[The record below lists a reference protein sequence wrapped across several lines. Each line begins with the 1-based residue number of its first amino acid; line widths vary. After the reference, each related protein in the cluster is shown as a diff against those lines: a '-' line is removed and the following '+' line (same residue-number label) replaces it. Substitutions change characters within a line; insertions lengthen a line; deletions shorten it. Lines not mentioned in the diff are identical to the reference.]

1 MIDSPSISLLASP
14 INYSTNSTF
23 FHLLFSASS
32 SLALLSFFSVA
43 KSALRGRVLATRS
56 LIDTKFAKMAD
67 IYNMKRGNGAQAMVS
82 EAASRSSGEI
92 DANGEKPYINRDDRE
107 MAYMGKKQQLKR
119 NFGFMSM
126 LGFSCTLMITWEGL
140 FSVFVFGLED
150 GGPAGL
156 VYGYI
161 FCWIGYAAVVASLA
175 EMVSM

>member
-1 MIDSPSISLLASP
+1 M
-14 INYSTNSTF
+14 
-23 FHLLFSASS
+23 
-32 SLALLSFFSVA
+32 
-43 KSALRGRVLATRS
+43 LATLT
-56 LIDTKFAKMAD
+56 LIDAKFVRMAD
-67 IYNMKRGNGAQAMVS
+67 IYNMKSGHGAPAMLS

-92 DANGEKPYINRDDRE
+92 DASREKPYVDRDDRE

-156 VYGYI
+156 IYGYI

>member
-1 MIDSPSISLLASP
+1 
-14 INYSTNSTF
+14 
-23 FHLLFSASS
+23 
-32 SLALLSFFSVA
+32 
-43 KSALRGRVLATRS
+43 
-56 LIDTKFAKMAD
+56 MAD
-67 IYNMKRGNGAQAMVS
+67 IYHMKRSNGGQAMVS
-82 EAASRSSGEI
+82 EAASRSSGEV
-92 DANGEKPYINRDDRE
+92 DANGEKPYVDRDDRE
-107 MAYMGKKQQLKR
+107 MAYLGKKQQLKR

-156 VYGYI
+156 IYGYI